1 MAKFDITPY
10 FIPHSHLLPG
20 YHTRLD
26 KLISVKK
33 EKIYEK
39 YLPTFF
45 ITHPLSQAFLLSSRP
60 LKSKFCN
67 PFPLL
72 LALNK
77 SLACTLLASEVMKV
91 DGRQVETDVFI
102 ANVFS

>member
-1 MAKFDITPY
+1 MMAKFDITPY

-26 KLISVKK
+26 KLISAKK

-45 ITHPLSQAFLLSSRP
+45 ITHPLS
-60 LKSKFCN
+60 
-67 PFPLL
+67 
-72 LALNK
+72 
-77 SLACTLLASEVMKV
+77 
-91 DGRQVETDVFI
+91 
-102 ANVFS
+102 